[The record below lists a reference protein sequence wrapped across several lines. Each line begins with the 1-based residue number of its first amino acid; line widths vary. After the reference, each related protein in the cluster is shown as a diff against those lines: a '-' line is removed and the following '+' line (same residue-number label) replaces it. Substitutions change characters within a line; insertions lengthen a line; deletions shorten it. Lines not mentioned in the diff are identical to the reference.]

1 MFLLACVILFPLG
14 GEQSASGGG
23 MHPGGSASGGGGLA
37 SRGRG
42 VCIQGEGSA
51 SRGRGVCIKVRKSA
65 SRGSA
70 SWGIGVCIQGEGSAS
85 GWGGGQTPE
94 LEKRAIH
101 ILLECF
107 LDTLIFLY
115 DWQFGRSLERQHT
128 RVLPNRVMFHR
139 VMNVLKYYRMGPYH

>member
-1 MFLLACVILFPLG
+1 
-14 GEQSASGGG
+14 

-51 SRGRGVCIKVRKSA
+51 SRLGSLHPGGLHPGGLESA
-65 SRGSA
+65 SRG
-70 SWGIGVCIQGEGSAS
+70 GSAL
-85 GWGGGQTPE
+85 GWVGGNGQTPE

-107 LDTLIFLY
+107 LDTLIF
-115 DWQFGRSLERQHT
+115 FI
-128 RVLPNRVMFHR
+128 
-139 VMNVLKYYRMGPYH
+139 